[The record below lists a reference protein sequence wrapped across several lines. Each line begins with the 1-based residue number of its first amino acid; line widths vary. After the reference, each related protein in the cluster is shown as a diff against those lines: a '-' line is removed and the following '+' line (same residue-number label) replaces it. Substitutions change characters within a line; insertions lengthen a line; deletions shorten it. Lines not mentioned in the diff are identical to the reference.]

1 MSSPLNQMSNT
12 IHSFLSFPF
21 AFLGFCIIQ
30 YCLTSKPRLTFA
42 RIAAGII
49 IVNILCTLFSV
60 GSSPIFLKGQYFAIA
75 AASKSKEL
83 DLSKSLQPWRFA
95 NINLYGV
102 DKNTGEV
109 IIFISVNNITDAL
122 LINSSAIEL
131 EDGNPKNNIM
141 EAIFPFPHLLAKIGD
156 KYKACAM
163 VLKDF
168 DYVCYIGRYSP
179 KEGSQSISLLLN
191 SYKQR

>member
-163 VLKDF
+163 VLK
-168 DYVCYIGRYSP
+168 
-179 KEGSQSISLLLN
+179 EL
-191 SYKQR
+191 

>member
-179 KEGSQSISLLLN
+179 TEGSQSISFLLN

>member
-141 EAIFPFPHLLAKIGD
+141 EAIFRFPHLLAKIED

-179 KEGSQSISLLLN
+179 TEGSQSISLLLN

>member
-1 MSSPLNQMSNT
+1 MSNT
-12 IHSFLSFPF
+12 IHSCLSFLF
-21 AFLGFCIIQ
+21 SSSVCNIQ
-30 YCLTSKPRLTFA
+30 FRLISKPRLTFT

-49 IVNILCTLFSV
+49 IVNILCMLPSAS
-60 GSSPIFLKGQYFAIA
+60 GSPFQKSQYHAT
-75 AASKSKEL
+75 AASNEL
-83 DLSKSLQPWRFA
+83 DLSMSLQPWRFA

-102 DKNTGEV
+102 DGNTGQV
-109 IIFISVNNITDAL
+109 IIFISVNNITDAM
-122 LINSSAIEL
+122 LINSTAIEL

-141 EAIFPFPHLLAKIGD
+141 EAIFPFPHLLAKVGD

-179 KEGSQSISLLLN
+179 TEGSQTINLLLN
-191 SYKQR
+191 SYKHR

>member
-1 MSSPLNQMSNT
+1 MSSPLNQKSNT
-12 IHSFLSFPF
+12 MHSFLSSLFV
-21 AFLGFCIIQ
+21 FLGFCNIQ
-30 YCLTSKPRLTFA
+30 YRVTSKPRLTFT

-49 IVNILCTLFSV
+49 IVYILCTLFSV
-60 GSSPIFLKGQYFAIA
+60 GSFPIFLKGQYFAVA
-75 AASKSKEL
+75 AASNSKEL
-83 DLSKSLQPWRFA
+83 DLSMSLQPWRFA

-109 IIFISVNNITDAL
+109 IIFISVNNFTDAL
-122 LINSSAIEL
+122 LINSTAIEL

-156 KYKACAM
+156 KYKACVM

-179 KEGSQSISLLLN
+179 TEGSQSISLLLN
-191 SYKQR
+191 SYKYR